1 MTEEHT
7 YLDNRITCE
16 KLPSGA
22 WQYSID
28 DRIQGEKFYPSAD
41 DAYSDA
47 VDLLIVLGWR
57 GPMTGESPRI
67 PDLRPRCDYSG
78 RIGRRVQCPINRTGL
93 LHLEV
98 TPGPVTVCP
107 VLT

>member
-28 DRIQGEKFYPSAD
+28 DRIRGEKFYPSAD

-47 VDLLIVLGWR
+47 VDLLIILGWR
-57 GPMTGESPRI
+57 GPLTAEAFRSLISALDATIVDGSAASPVSYKIER
-67 PDLRPRCDYSG
+67 DSYTSK
-78 RIGRRVQCPINRTGL
+78 
-93 LHLEV
+93 
-98 TPGPVTVCP
+98 
-107 VLT
+107 